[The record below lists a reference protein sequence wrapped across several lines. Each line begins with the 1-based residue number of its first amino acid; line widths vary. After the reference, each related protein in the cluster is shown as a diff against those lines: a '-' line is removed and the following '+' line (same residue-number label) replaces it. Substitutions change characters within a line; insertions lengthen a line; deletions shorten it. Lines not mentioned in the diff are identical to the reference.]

1 MEITTIGLDLAKSIF
16 QVHAVDAAGVPVV
29 RKALRRAQ
37 VLPFFA
43 KLPPCRVGMEAC
55 GTSHHWARELTKLG
69 HDVRLMPPA
78 YVKPYVKRGK
88 TDAADAEAICEAVTR
103 PSMRFVPVKSAESQ
117 AALALHRT
125 RDLLVKQRTQLVNMV
140 RGLLAEFGIEMAR
153 GLHHALELA
162 RRLVDGGAADVPA
175 LAQRVVTGL
184 ANQIGALQVQLA
196 KLEKELL
203 AWHRSNE
210 LSQRLATIPGVG
222 VISATAL
229 AASVIEPERFRSG
242 RQFAAS
248 LGLTPLQN
256 CSGGK
261 ERMGRISRMG
271 DRYLRRLLVVGM
283 TSLIRRARSKPESV
297 DPRLPAM
304 LQRKPARLVTVA
316 AANRTARVAW
326 AIMTRGG
333 TYRSP
338 MASRAA

>member
-16 QVHAVDAAGVPVV
+16 QVHAVNDAGEAVV

-43 KLPPCRVGMEAC
+43 KLPPCRVGLEAC
-55 GTSHHWARELTKLG
+55 GTAHHWARELGKLG
-69 HDVRLMPPA
+69 HEVRLMPPA
-78 YVKPYVKRGK
+78 YVKPYLKRGK
-88 TDAADAEAICEAVTR
+88 TDANDAAAICEAVTR
-103 PSMRFVPVKSAESQ
+103 PSMRFVPVKTVDQQ

-125 RDLLVKQRTQLVNMV
+125 RDLMVKQRTQLVNMI

-153 GLHHALELA
+153 GLHHALDLA
-162 RRLVDGGAADVPA
+162 ARLSRGEAAEVPP
-175 LAQRVVTGL
+175 LAQRVVAGL
-184 ANQIGALQVQLA
+184 ADQIGALQLQLV

-229 AASVIEPERFRSG
+229 AASVVEPERFGSG

-283 TSLIRRARSKPESV
+283 TSLIRRARSTPSSV

-304 LQRKPARLVTVA
+304 LQRKPARVVTVA

-338 MASRAA
+338 VAAA